1 MSEIAR
7 TDYKDDVLDTSKNA
21 KRKYRMDNNSD
32 GTVSLTDVSAYLQQ
46 GDEMNASV
54 INTIFAML
62 GGWSIRVLTQ
72 EEFDALGAKEEKTL
86 YFIKEE

>member
-21 KRKYRMDNNSD
+21 NRKYRMDNNSD
-32 GTVSLTDVSAYLQQ
+32 GTVSLTDVSAYLQR

-54 INTIFAML
+54 VNTIFSML
-62 GGWSIRVLTQ
+62 GGLSIRVLTQ
-72 EEFDALGAKEEKTL
+72 EEFDTIETKGENTL